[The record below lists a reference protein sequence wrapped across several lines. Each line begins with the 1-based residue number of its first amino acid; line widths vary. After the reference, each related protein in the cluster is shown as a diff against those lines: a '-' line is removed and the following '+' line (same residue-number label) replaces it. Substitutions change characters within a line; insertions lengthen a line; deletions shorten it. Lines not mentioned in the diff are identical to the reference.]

1 VNVLLLYLLLL
12 KATML
17 SFSGLASLPI
27 IRHDLVLKHRVLTD
41 RQLNTAVAIGRAG
54 PGPLGLYIVSVG
66 YYVDGIPGAFV
77 AFLAMVTPAFLVIPI
92 LVYLGSRAERPR
104 VRGAIRAVTLASA
117 GLIAAS
123 TVPLSRDAVAGGVP
137 IAIAVG
143 SFVVLVRTRHDTV
156 WVLAASGLAGILAR
170 IAT

>member
-1 VNVLLLYLLLL
+1 MNILLLYFLLL
-12 KATML
+12 KATVL

-27 IRHDLVLKHRVLTD
+27 IRHDLVLNHRVLTD

-66 YYVDGIPGAFV
+66 YYVAGIPGACV

-92 LVYLGSRAERPR
+92 LVYLGTRAERPR
-104 VRGAIRAVTLASA
+104 IRGAIRAVTLASA

-123 TVPLSRDAVAGGVP
+123 TVPLARDAVVGVVP
-137 IAIAVG
+137 IAIAAG
-143 SFVVLVRTRHDTV
+143 SSLLLIRTRVDTV
-156 WVLAASGLAGILAR
+156 WVLAASALAGILAR
-170 IAT
+170 LLF